1 MNRND
6 IIFKKF
12 PHTVLGYDVAAV
24 DSFLDDVIR
33 ELDRLNARIA
43 LLEGELRDRNS
54 EKEEPEVGNNDGT
67 D

>member
-1 MNRND
+1 MNRDD

-33 ELDRLNARIA
+33 ELDKLNAKIA
-43 LLEGELRDRNS
+43 SLEAALEDCRS
-54 EKEEPEVGNNDGT
+54 EKKEMDNNT
-67 D
+67 DDK

>member
-1 MNRND
+1 MNRDD

-33 ELDRLNARIA
+33 ELDKLNAKISSLEAA
-43 LLEGELRDRNS
+43 LEACRS
-54 EKEEPEVGNNDGT
+54 EKKEMDNST
-67 D
+67 DDK